1 MNFRVLVQSTPLSPH
16 SDLVPGWSGLPG
28 VGATVTFTGQV
39 RVASAGGKVEAVDL
53 EHYPG
58 MSERILQAL
67 LDEATTR
74 WDLQAGEVAHR
85 VGYIAAGETIVRVSV
100 ASAHR
105 SAAFA
110 AASWLM
116 DALKTRAPFWK
127 REWLDGRPEWV
138 AEKASDAAA
147 AARWTDPA
155 DAPQAESA
163 RAVADNDR
171 KLR

>member
-1 MNFRVLVQSTPLSPH
+1 MSFRVQVLSTPLSPH
-16 SDLVPGWSGLPG
+16 SDLVPGWSSLPG

-39 RVASAGGKVEAVDL
+39 RVANAGGAVEAVDL

-58 MSERILQAL
+58 MSERILQSL
-67 LDEATTR
+67 LDEAARR

-105 SAAFA
+105 SAAFE

-147 AARWTDPA
+147 AARWTEPQAEPA
-155 DAPQAESA
+155 DAA
-163 RAVADNDR
+163 ADNDR
-171 KLR
+171 QTR